1 MGGGGVHMSTEYV
14 AVYTQHVYIHLLP
27 CHSVNLGFNQKI
39 SVLKEILDYLFVSNV
54 FVNENHIQ
62 KHTESVIFQHFHVVC
77 YHSVE
82 VWRHIARI
90 KEKIKYEQ

>member
-1 MGGGGVHMSTEYV
+1 M
-14 AVYTQHVYIHLLP
+14 
-27 CHSVNLGFNQKI
+27 
-39 SVLKEILDYLFVSNV
+39 

-82 VWRHIARI
+82 VWRHIARVT
-90 KEKIKYEQ
+90 EKIKYEQLNSGKKNLPWLYSPGSATNFLGEI

>member
-1 MGGGGVHMSTEYV
+1 M
-14 AVYTQHVYIHLLP
+14 
-27 CHSVNLGFNQKI
+27 
-39 SVLKEILDYLFVSNV
+39 

-82 VWRHIARI
+82 VWRHIARLT
-90 KEKIKYEQ
+90 EKIKYEQLNSGKKKTYHGYIAQDLQRIFWERFKNLLKAYAYYR